1 MLRMFC
7 IPEIFE
13 FISSFPP
20 PNPAI
25 SVIYFSVIL
34 LFIYACL
41 FPRTEGLIWKQAA
54 LLCCFI
60 WVSFNKQTKVSE
72 QFSNCTTGKEVKS
85 LKVTHLHN
93 CVHSTNNGNQLCIV
107 APLAKAATR
116 RKTLNYIG
124 IDSRVSCVAEEAVN
138 TTGNYINIVTKDS
151 LLKSCKNTVT

>member
-1 MLRMFC
+1 MRVYFQEQKDL
-7 IPEIFE
+7 FE
-13 FISSFPP
+13 SKLHCC
-20 PNPAI
+20 
-25 SVIYFSVIL
+25 V
-34 LFIYACL
+34 
-41 FPRTEGLIWKQAA
+41 A
-54 LLCCFI
+54 LSGCPSI
-60 WVSFNKQTKVSE
+60 NKQRFLNNSRIAQK
-72 QFSNCTTGKEVKS
+72 GKEVKS

-93 CVHSTNNGNQLCIV
+93 CVHSTNNSNQLCIV